1 MNWNYELSFDISVSF
16 SLSKAAKEAA
26 RCERAP
32 VLLPAAAEGG
42 RGAFVPATAAF
53 APDPEALK
61 AIFAAKDRCW
71 KQKGASM
78 SELVHL
84 IICRIFFD

>member
-42 RGAFVPATAAF
+42 RGAFVPAPAAL
-53 APDPEALK
+53 ATDPEGRRG
-61 AIFAAKDRCW
+61 IFGAVDR
-71 KQKGASM
+71 
-78 SELVHL
+78 
-84 IICRIFFD
+84 R